1 MTRCLTVVFLLA
13 STAACAQMSQPSPAL
28 VTDAGQVASAALAAY
43 QAALGAAEQAE
54 AGDPAVEAVV
64 QSITAAAAPYVAD
77 AQTAAAQAATAPTL
91 AALSAELLLDAAP
104 HITVVPN
111 GK

>member
-1 MTRCLTVVFLLA
+1 MTRIVCIAIVLA
-13 STAACAQMSQPSPAL
+13 STAGCTQLTAGTPAV
-28 VTDAGQVASAALAAY
+28 VTEVGQVASAGLAAY

-54 AGDPAVEAVV
+54 LGNPSVEAEIQAV
-64 QSITAAAAPYVAD
+64 AAKAAPYVAD
-77 AQTAAAQAATAPTL
+77 AQTAVAQTSTAPSL

-104 HITVVPN
+104 HIVVTPN

>member
-1 MTRCLTVVFLLA
+1 MLRILCSALLLT
-13 STAACAQMSQPSPAL
+13 STAGCAQMNTGSPAV
-28 VTDAGQVASAALAAY
+28 VTEVGQVASAAVAAY

-54 AGDPAVEAVV
+54 AGNPSVEAD
-64 QSITAAAAPYVAD
+64 IKAIAAAAAPYVAD
-77 AQTAAAQAATAPTL
+77 AQTVAANASTAPTL

-104 HITVVPN
+104 HIKVTPN